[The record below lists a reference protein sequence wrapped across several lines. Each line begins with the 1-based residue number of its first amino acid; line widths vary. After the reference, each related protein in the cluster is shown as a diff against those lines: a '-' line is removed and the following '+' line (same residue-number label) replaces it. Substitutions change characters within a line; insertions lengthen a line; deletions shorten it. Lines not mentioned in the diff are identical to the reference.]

1 MPVKPILIVVDNLP
15 ITDPSEI
22 TAFSTSLDFLRDT
35 YHVLIIH
42 RSSGAPPA
50 ANFFKVMDNS
60 ALQED
65 DETDLNTI
73 LGI

>member
-22 TAFSTSLDFLRDT
+22 TAFSDSVEFLRDT
-35 YHVLIIH
+35 HHVLIIH
-42 RSSGAPPA
+42 RDEANP
-50 ANFFKVMDNS
+50 NFFKVMDNS

>member
-1 MPVKPILIVVDNLP
+1 MPVKPILIIVNNDNV
-15 ITDPSEI
+15 TDPAVIS
-22 TAFSTSLDFLRDT
+22 AFSDSVEFLRDT
-35 YHVLIIH
+35 HHVLIIH
-42 RSSGAPPA
+42 RDEANP
-50 ANFFKVMDNS
+50 NFFKVMDNS